1 MINFIR
7 KYFTFILV
15 TLVFVFADSSFYF
28 YQQFNKI
35 QESPEKVSQEE
46 AKDLAIK
53 VSKLMV
59 LPTDETPTL
68 ATVSNPEAL
77 IGQSFFIGAK
87 KGDKVLIYSNAKK
100 AVLYDPVL
108 NKIIAT
114 APLNVGDAQ
123 SLNVKGESVPT
134 TKP

>member
-15 TLVFVFADSSFYF
+15 TLVFVFAGSSFYF

-53 VSKLMV
+53 VGKLMV